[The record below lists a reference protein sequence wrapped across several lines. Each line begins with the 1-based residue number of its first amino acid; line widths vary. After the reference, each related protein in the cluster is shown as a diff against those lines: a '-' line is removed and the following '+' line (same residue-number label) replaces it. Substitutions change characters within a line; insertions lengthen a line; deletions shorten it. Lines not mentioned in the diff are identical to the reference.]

1 LQLLIATQILTILI
15 FQYPGNDDARRS
27 INLYCDLAKKT
38 ILDAKQNIK
47 IVEPVE
53 EEKPKKVAKETSK
66 VKVKIVSQN
75 KEEALKN

>member
-1 LQLLIATQILTILI
+1 ML
-15 FQYPGNDDARRS
+15 FRSARRS

-47 IVEPVE
+47 IVEPIE
-53 EEKPKKVAKETSK
+53 EEKPKKAAKESSK
-66 VKVKIVSQN
+66 IKVIKISEN

>member
-1 LQLLIATQILTILI
+1 MLEGQLI
-15 FQYPGNDDARRS
+15 FIVIQQ
-27 INLYCDLAKKT
+27 KKT

-53 EEKPKKVAKETSK
+53 EEKPKKAAKESSK
-66 VKVKIVSQN
+66 IKAKKDSEN